1 MDISALF
8 ILLLILAVL
17 LAGIS
22 KGGFGSGASFICIPI
37 LALVIEPT
45 QALGIMLPLLMVM
58 DAVSLKLYW
67 KKWDH
72 NNAKVIILGGLL
84 GVIIAI
90 FFHRVASTNLIQI
103 LLGLISIGFVCFE
116 VLKNSFILRI
126 SRMTFNNKIGVFIGI
141 SAGFTSFISHAGG
154 PPVALFLLSQK
165 MSKTLYQSTTV
176 ISFWA
181 INIFKVVPYS
191 FLGFFTWETVK
202 IDILLAP
209 IAIFGT
215 IAGAHVHKII
225 PESLF
230 FIFTYILLFLAGT
243 KLLYDGILT

>member
-1 MDISALF
+1 MDISAFF
-8 ILLLILAVL
+8 IFLLILAVL

-37 LALVIEPT
+37 LALVVEPT
-45 QALGIMLPLLMVM
+45 QALGIMLPLLMLM

-67 KKWDH
+67 KKWDYI
-72 NNAKVIILGGLL
+72 NAKVLILGGLF

-90 FFHRVASTNLIQI
+90 FFYRAASPNLIQI

-116 VLKNSFILRI
+116 VIKNLFTLKIPRI
-126 SRMTFNNKIGVFIGI
+126 KFNHKIGLFIGI

-165 MSKTLYQSTTV
+165 MNKTLYQSTTV

-181 INIFKVVPYS
+181 INIFKIAPYS
-191 FLGFFTWETVK
+191 FLGFFTWETLK
-202 IDILLAP
+202 IDLLLAP
-209 IAIFGT
+209 VAVFGT
-215 IAGAHVHKII
+215 IAGAYAHKII

-243 KLLYDGILT
+243 KLLYDGVLT